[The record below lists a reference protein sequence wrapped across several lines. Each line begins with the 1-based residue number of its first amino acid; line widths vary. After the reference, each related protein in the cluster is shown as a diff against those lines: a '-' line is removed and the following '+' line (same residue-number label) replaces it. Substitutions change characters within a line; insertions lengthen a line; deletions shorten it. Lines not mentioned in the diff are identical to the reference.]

1 MLYNPYAT
9 LYNPYA
15 DCIQH
20 YETKTAVVLYMEIH
34 VFSILAGNM
43 YYTLRLYCYSHV
55 LTHTGYHPVA
65 PNGFVNGMG
74 DELEQNEDDAYPE
87 DGPLHSGTHS
97 LRRIRNTTTTKTP
110 LVS

>member
-15 DCIQH
+15 DCTQH
-20 YETKTAVVLYMEIH
+20 YETKTAVVLYMYY
-34 VFSILAGNM
+34 ILQ
-43 YYTLRLYCYSHV
+43 LYCYSHV
-55 LTHTGYHPVA
+55 LAYTGYHPVA
-65 PNGFVNGMG
+65 SNGFVNGMG

-97 LRRIRNTTTTKTP
+97 LRRIRNTTTSKTP
-110 LVS
+110 IVS